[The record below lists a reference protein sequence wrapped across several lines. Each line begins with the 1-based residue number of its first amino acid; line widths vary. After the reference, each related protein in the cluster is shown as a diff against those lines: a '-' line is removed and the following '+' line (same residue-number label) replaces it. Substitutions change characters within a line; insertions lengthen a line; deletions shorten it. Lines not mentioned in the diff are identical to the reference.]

1 MFHVISLIAFALVVV
16 LYGVVGVTALTT
28 GRVIVPSWQ
37 RGYVLRPRLWG
48 SGALLFVAGMVLFRF
63 VVPSGGTTTLDIVA
77 PCGFVLMVAGVVLQI
92 LGRRPGRV
100 RV

>member
-1 MFHVISLIAFALVVV
+1 MFHLISQIVFALIVV
-16 LYGVVGVTALTT
+16 LYGVIGGTALIT
-28 GRVIVPSWQ
+28 GRVLVPVWQ

-48 SGALLFVAGMVLFRF
+48 SGALAFVAGMALFRF
-63 VVPSGGTTTLDIVA
+63 VVPGGGTTILELVA

-92 LGRRPGRV
+92 LGRHPGRV